1 MSKIYIQ
8 RFSSQPSRQSGHQ
21 RLLALAF
28 PCTAPGL
35 TGHFFSLLVYISPAS
50 ASNQLFSL
58 PHFLSLFLLCL
69 LPPSLPP
76 SSSLQIMSLSGS
88 FSKWTYENSSR
99 CSTYLRLSHFS
110 IFLRKQKKKK
120 KKNLLYHL
128 SSISWELLL
137 INLLWPCSFL
147 NLNW

>member
-1 MSKIYIQ
+1 MLKIYIQ
-8 RFSSQPSRQSGHQ
+8 HFSSQPSRQSHHQ

-28 PCTAPGL
+28 PCATPGL
-35 TGHFFSLLVYISPAS
+35 MGLFFSLLVYISPAS

-58 PHFLSLFLLCL
+58 PHFLSFSCF
-69 LPPSLPP
+69 LPPFFPP
-76 SSSLQIMSLSGS
+76 SSPLQIRSLSGS
-88 FSKWTYENSSR
+88 FSQWTYKNSSR

-120 KKNLLYHL
+120 NLLYHL

-137 INLLWPCSFL
+137 ILLNLLGDFRK
-147 NLNW
+147 N